1 MSTKELVDESQ
12 DVIQSYLKTD
22 ICIRPY
28 TIGNKENMGL
38 EKYNMVVFD
47 GIVHEEQM
55 ACVETNGVVRYL
67 NGLNEFAPE
76 IKFISDPVK
85 KAAKIKEIRTIVS
98 YIEKEMASNVIDIE
112 DPEFWNKVK
121 ICKPSNHEF
130 WGGIKIRCGN
140 VPTYLNPKNKIE
152 DLIKIVSI
160 EAGGFSIVAKSL
172 QDAKS
177 ANKPPKFYLDRNI
190 DTISTVTQD
199 KKIKNKALAKLDELF
214 NEDPNKLWYVAKN
227 TDSYSL
233 TYLKKTSNDQVYE
246 NMDNYINGLGAEKAI
261 KKAAKIFLENCDKD
275 LQYLI
280 IKAIVK
286 DGLLLKF
293 LSTKPDGMIHH
304 VSLNQICGKNLEE
317 CVEHFN
323 NPAHEEALI
332 TLKNDV
338 EKFWNG

>member
-28 TIGNKENMGL
+28 TIANKENMGL

-47 GIVHEEQM
+47 GVVHEEQM

-76 IKFISDPVK
+76 IKFISDPNK
-85 KAAKIKEIRTIVS
+85 RAAKIKEIRTIVS
-98 YIEKEMASNVIDIE
+98 YIEKEMAANVLDIE
-112 DPEFWNKVK
+112 DSDFWNKVK

-140 VPTYLNPKNKIE
+140 TPVYLNPKTKIE
-152 DLIKIVSI
+152 DLIKIVAI

-177 ANKPPKFYLDRNI
+177 ANIPPKFYLDRNI

-233 TYLKKTSNDQVYE
+233 SYLKKTSNDQVYE
-246 NMDNYINGLGAEKAI
+246 NMDNYINGLGAEKAV
-261 KKAAKIFLENCDKD
+261 KKAAKIFLENCEKD

-293 LSTKPDGMIHH
+293 LNTKPDGMIHH
-304 VSLNQICGKNLEE
+304 INLGQICGKNLEE

-323 NPAHEEALI
+323 NPANEEALI